1 MLRLYHSN
9 TSVCSIKVRLVLEE
23 KGLAWDS
30 ELLDLRRGDQHQ
42 AEYLKLNPN
51 AVVPTLVHDSDT
63 LIESSIIMQYLNDAF
78 PEPLLM
84 PSDDFRRAVA
94 RLWMKKLDDYL
105 HEACSTLSFA
115 IAFRKILLQKTPREL
130 KTYFGN
136 IPNPEARKR
145 QRLAVKQGL
154 EAAHVA
160 PALRQY
166 DKFLGEMESML
177 EQTHY
182 LAGEGYTLA
191 DAAVTPYVN
200 RVVMLGM
207 AESLVQRR
215 PQLCAWLE
223 RMRARPTFDLAITNW
238 FNDADRQRFAIPP
251 EETAQKVRQVLKVG

>member
-9 TSVCSIKVRLVLEE
+9 TSVSSIKVRLVLEE
-23 KGLAWDS
+23 KMLAWDS

-42 AEYLKLNPN
+42 PEYLKLNPN
-51 AVVPTLVHDSDT
+51 AVVPTLVHDSNAV
-63 LIESSIIMQYLNDAF
+63 IESSVIMQYLNDAF

-84 PSDDFRRAVA
+84 PSDVYRRALA
-94 RLWMKKLDDYL
+94 RLWMKKIDDYL
-105 HEACSTLSFA
+105 HAACATLSFA
-115 IAFRKILLQKTPREL
+115 VAFRKVLMQKTPQQL
-130 KTYFGN
+130 KAHFGN
-136 IPNPEARKR
+136 IPDPEARKR

-154 EAAHVA
+154 QAAHVA
-160 PALRQY
+160 PAIKQY
-166 DKFLGEMESML
+166 DKFLGEMETTL

-215 PQLCAWLE
+215 PQLSAWLE

-238 FNDADRQRFAIPP
+238 LSDADRQRFDIAP
-251 EETAQKVRQVLKVG
+251 EETAQKVRLVLNLG